1 MQTEIG
7 KTKHS
12 LVYLKQFSD
21 VNGFCKVLGFA
32 NKMRKH

>member
-1 MQTEIG
+1 METEIG
-7 KTKHS
+7 KTK
-12 LVYLKQFSD
+12 LLIYLKQFTD